1 MAKFDVTVV
10 RAVKQT
16 ATVQVE
22 ARDKRSA
29 ALVAGP
35 LLADA
40 KWSDEAGNDQKIASI
55 EKVPSE
61 TPSTGHGG
69 RKKRAA

>member
-16 ATVQVE
+16 ATVQVD

-40 KWSDEAGNDQKIASI
+40 EWTEQEGSDQKIDSI
-55 EKVPSE
+55 EKVA
-61 TPSTGHGG
+61 TPELPGVAKRG
-69 RKKRAA
+69 RKRAA